1 MNTSTY
7 TPSQPTDLLHRRVPL
22 NLRAAYLWQSVP
34 VRIVTN
40 SRAILQAAAA
50 AGLTPIQETHARSRF
65 CWEVTVEEDSAAP
78 GPACTAQVW
87 RNDQSVFIE
96 IAQRQWFAFDAK
108 SGDGAGF
115 LAAQA
120 PELAAHEYIE
130 AILRS
135 LLSPFTDYT
144 CAAGCDD

>member
-1 MNTSTY
+1 M
-7 TPSQPTDLLHRRVPL
+7 LRRVPL
-22 NLRAAYLWQSVP
+22 NFRAAFLWHSVP

-40 SRAILQAAAA
+40 SYPILQAAAA
-50 AGLTPIQETHARSRF
+50 AGLTHIQKAHARSLS

-78 GPACTAQVW
+78 SLACTAQVW
-87 RNDQSVFIE
+87 RNDESVFIE

-115 LAAQA
+115 LATRA

-130 AILRS
+130 AILKYLMPTFKYYACVTS
-135 LLSPFTDYT
+135 
-144 CAAGCDD
+144 CDD